1 MLGKKKKPE
10 GTETAVTEGS
20 WGHSFRPEA
29 VVVTNTC
36 DRPLLVENMHHIP
49 QFANTSLN
57 IIS

>member
-1 MLGKKKKPE
+1 MLGKKKQTE
-10 GTETAVTEGS
+10 GTEGS

-29 VVVTNTC
+29 VLVTDTC

-49 QFANTSLN
+49 QFANTSLD